1 MPRKGTKKPPNR
13 HMHVYAAQAN
23 LEEKLAIWQEV
34 LRTGDL
40 TDDERST
47 HDLEERMSQL
57 RSNGRKQKK
66 EHELDANV
74 FEPVQQQQNE
84 EAHSLDAL

>member
-1 MPRKGTKKPPNR
+1 MPRKAAKKNR
-13 HMHVYAAQAN
+13 HMDVYAARAT

-74 FEPVQQQQNE
+74 FEPMASNE
-84 EAHSLDAL
+84 EAHSVGAL